1 MSKPVMSSL
10 FSASGRRNRKSY
22 LLFLL
27 TLIFCYIVSSILIFA
42 VQDPLAMSLAIVL
55 IVVTSISHCFVQAQR
70 CRDFGWTGWS
80 VLIGLIPFVGVIFAF
95 AVLFIPGTDGD
106 NRYGPDPLAC
116 AGA

>member
-27 TLIFCYIVSSILIFA
+27 ALIPLYIVLYILPPA
-42 VQDPLAMSLAIVL
+42 EQDPLAMSLVLAL
-55 IVVTSISHCFVQAQR
+55 IVVTSVSHCFVQAQR

-80 VLIGLIPFVGVIFAF
+80 VLIGLIPLVDLIFAF